1 MGSNLREIAE
11 KVGTSSASVSIY
23 LNNPDTKRVSSA
35 MKKKIDIAVK
45 KLNYRK
51 NIFARSLSKNE
62 SKVIGILI
70 PSNIPLFQNG
80 YTNTLLSGIQRHLAL
95 KGYSLLFFPSSA
107 SSSEDNVKEQLQNS
121 AGCDG
126 YILFSTGFCTM
137 EHILWNIRELE
148 NTGKPFVTLNIPQ
161 VPGKVNQIIID
172 DLVTL
177 KGLEYLLEAGHRK
190 ILLVLGR
197 SNGVNMQLIL
207 KEYRRILKKWKISFD
222 NQLIMYGNYSYR
234 DTLLKVSSYLS
245 VHRNISAICAMSDLM
260 ASSSLAAVK
269 ATGLSVPGDISI
281 IGRNNS
287 LYSELADPPLSTLEI
302 KIEEAGRSAADLLLE
317 TISEPTTCRQMHMH
331 SELIERQS
339 VNEYTEKMTSGK
351 LTQ

>member
-1 MGSNLREIAE
+1 MGSSLKEIAE
-11 KVGTSSASVSIY
+11 SVGTSSASVSIY
-23 LNNPDTKRVSSA
+23 LNSPDTKRVSSA
-35 MKKKIDIAVK
+35 MKKKIDVAVK
-45 KLNYRK
+45 ELNYRK

-70 PSNIPLFQNG
+70 PSNIALFQNG
-80 YTNTLLSGIQRHLAL
+80 YTNTLLSGIQSHLAL
-95 KGYSLLFFPSSA
+95 KEYSLLFFPSSA

-148 NTGKPFVTLNIPQ
+148 NTGKPFVTLNIPR
-161 VPGKVNQIIID
+161 VPNKVNQVIID

-177 KGLEYLLEAGHRK
+177 RGLEYLLEAGHRK

-197 SNGVNMQLIL
+197 SNSVHMQLIL
-207 KEYRRILKKWKISFD
+207 KEYKKILKQWKIPFD
-222 NQLIMYGNYSYR
+222 NQLIIHGNYSHK
-234 DTLLKVSSYLS
+234 DTFLKVSNFFA
-245 VHRNISAICAMSDLM
+245 VNRNITAICAMSDLM

-281 IGRNNS
+281 MGRNNS
-287 LYSELADPPLSTLEI
+287 LYSELTDPPLSTLEI
-302 KIEEAGRSAADLLLE
+302 NIEEAGRNAADLLLE
-317 TISEPTTCRQMHMH
+317 KISVPSTCRQIHMRG
-331 SELIERQS
+331 EIIERQS
-339 VNEYTEKMTSGK
+339 VNELPPK
-351 LTQ
+351 